1 MKNIED
7 NISLLVEKHFPQFY
21 KDQGSL
27 FVDFVREYYSWAQQS
42 NNYLYYARNLIEYG
56 DIDSTIDSFLV
67 HFKEKYLVG
76 SPLNQSKIKLDVKKA
91 KDIYRSKGTERGTKL
106 FLSREFGIDQV
117 DIYYPGKDVIKA
129 SDGEWTR
136 PQYLELS
143 ITEKVKTFIGQQITG
158 SISGSTAFVTSVA
171 RRSINGYIF
180 DVAIIN
186 DLVGDFITGENVTT
200 DGVITDSPKIV
211 GSLSSL
217 SIIDPGKLFSKGNIL
232 DVISSRRGIS
242 GKARVDS
249 ITSSAGEASF
259 TINDGGLGYTTSAN
273 VIVASKTIQ
282 VGYFESSN
290 VFANS
295 FLLEEIISQ
304 PMANIS
310 FNTSNTTFLNGEWV
324 TSSNSTANTGSGILL
339 SVDTSGTSGTFLV
352 MVYEG
357 SFTSP
362 TPTKVIKSKFF
373 NANSSVDANFITLQ
387 SNYFEN
393 NQQVLYTTA
402 TGNTVLTGL
411 TNNTLYFVIGANTS
425 GLKLSSSS
433 GGSEISITSGLS
445 EIGHILTLSTNPGA
459 AISSVANRTA
469 SGRLIAANTD
479 YIGLANVTNA
489 FSLNNYNF
497 ISGSKTGVRSTI
509 LDIGIGSSASF
520 SIGSIATPVTANL
533 NTDLLRSNNSVNSP
547 YMGLS
552 LNAAQYNFPKLLT
565 ANLNNLSVSA
575 TFNSLT
581 GVANTTEFIT
591 TTSAHGFSD
600 GVKVQYL
607 VSAGNT
613 AVTGLANGTY
623 YFVTSSNSTAL
634 KLSTTVGGSAANLTA
649 GVSETGHTLTTP
661 TATFNSLTGVANTT
675 DFITTTLAHG
685 FSDGNLVRYIV
696 SAGNTAV
703 TGLVNG
709 TSYFVTSANSTAL
722 KLSTTAGGSAIDLT
736 ANVSETGHT
745 LYIPLSLDNVF
756 ANSSFSIGT
765 ILSLSSINTGQ
776 GYSIAPMIQVKDPK
790 VSGSFKTNLQLM
802 LSGISGTFKVGENI
816 IQSTTNAV
824 GKVISISDDGTFI
837 VIRQNSIKNF
847 SRTDTITGVDTGA
860 TATVTAINPIEN
872 SLYYGYNANITS
884 SVANGSITSL
894 AVVGSGFGY
903 QDGEQ
908 VILSSS
914 NNTSNATATVNL
926 EKQGIS
932 NGYFKTTKGFL
943 NSDKYIHDGDF
954 YQNYSYQIQSSVPL
968 DVYADVL
975 KELMHVAGTKMFGSV
990 IRKSASNTQIQLVQS
1005 IKNTA

>member
-7 NISLLVEKHFPQFY
+7 NISLLVENHFPQFY

-27 FVDFVREYYSWAQQS
+27 FVDFVKEYYSWAQQS

-56 DIDSTIDSFLV
+56 DIDSTIDSFLI
-67 HFKEKYLVG
+67 HFKEKYLIG

-91 KDIYRSKGTERGTKL
+91 KDIYRSKGTERGTRL

-143 ITEKVKTFIGQQITG
+143 ITEKVKTFVGQQITG

-171 RRSINGYIF
+171 RRSINGYVF

-217 SIIDPGKLFSKGNIL
+217 NIIDPGKLFSKGNIL
-232 DVISSRRGIS
+232 DVISFRRGIS

-249 ITSSAGEASF
+249 VSSSAGEASF
-259 TINDGGLGYTTSAN
+259 TINDGGLGYTISAN
-273 VIVASKTIQ
+273 VIVASKTLQ
-282 VGYFESSN
+282 VGSFESSN
-290 VFANS
+290 VFVNR
-295 FLLEEIISQ
+295 FLLEETISQ

-339 SVDTSGTSGTFLV
+339 SVDTSGTSGTLLV

-373 NANSSVDANFITLQ
+373 NANSSVDANFITIE

-402 TGNTVLTGL
+402 TGNTVITGL
-411 TNNTLYFVIGANTS
+411 TNNTLYYVISANTS

-433 GGSEISITSGLS
+433 GGSEISITSGFS

-459 AISSVANRTA
+459 VISSVVDRTA
-469 SGRLIAANTD
+469 SGRLIASNTD

-489 FSLNNYNF
+489 FFLNDYNF

-520 SIGSIATPVTANL
+520 SIGSIANTTTANL
-533 NTDLLRSNNSVNSP
+533 NTDFLRSNNSVNSP
-547 YMGLS
+547 YMTLS
-552 LNAAQYNFPKLLT
+552 LNTSEYKFPKLAT
-565 ANLNNLSVSA
+565 ANLSTVLNSA
-575 TFNSLT
+575 L
-581 GVANTTEFIT
+581 
-591 TTSAHGFSD
+591 
-600 GVKVQYL
+600 
-607 VSAGNT
+607 
-613 AVTGLANGTY
+613 
-623 YFVTSSNSTAL
+623 
-634 KLSTTVGGSAANLTA
+634 
-649 GVSETGHTLTTP
+649 
-661 TATFNSLTGVANTT
+661 
-675 DFITTTLAHG
+675 
-685 FSDGNLVRYIV
+685 
-696 SAGNTAV
+696 
-703 TGLVNG
+703 
-709 TSYFVTSANSTAL
+709 
-722 KLSTTAGGSAIDLT
+722 
-736 ANVSETGHT
+736 
-745 LYIPLSLDNVF
+745 
-756 ANSSFSIGT
+756 ANSSFSLGT
-765 ILSLSSINTGQ
+765 IIALSSINTGQ
-776 GYSIAPMIQVKDPK
+776 GYSIAPMVQVNDPK
-790 VSGSFKTNLQLM
+790 VSGSFRTNLQLM
-802 LSGISGTFKVGENI
+802 ISGLSGGFKVGENI
-816 IQSTTNAV
+816 VQSTTNAV
-824 GKVISISDDGTFI
+824 GRFVSISDDGTFI
-837 VIRQNSIKNF
+837 IIRQNSIKNF

-860 TATVTAINPIEN
+860 TATVNAINPIAN
-872 SLYYGYNANITS
+872 SLYHGYDANIIS

-894 AVVGSGFGY
+894 TVVGSGFGY

-908 VILSSS
+908 VILSST

-990 IRKSASNTQIQLVQS
+990 IRRSASNTQIRLVQS